1 MHIYVD
7 ADACPVI
14 GIVERIAKSHN
25 IAVTLLCD
33 TNHYLT
39 SDYSEVVY
47 VGAGADAVDF
57 KEIEN
62 LYWDLIDKSKEEPSF
77 PDWEK
82 GVHPSADFLMAG
94 IVKKELFVLRD
105 EGIIKACAIV
115 NSNSNKEYKKVAWK
129 VNERDNNVWIIH
141 ALAVRYEYRG
151 MGLATQFVKNLISY
165 AKLENIEAIHLDVID
180 KNTLADKLYIRA
192 GFKYVST
199 ENIFYEVV
207 GNRQFR
213 MYEYVIE

>member
-1 MHIYVD
+1 MNFEL
-7 ADACPVI
+7 ACL
-14 GIVERIAKSHN
+14 E
-25 IAVTLLCD
+25 
-33 TNHYLT
+33 
-39 SDYSEVVY
+39 
-47 VGAGADAVDF
+47 DF
-57 KEIEN
+57 NEIEN

-94 IVKKELFVLRD
+94 IVQKELFVLRD
-105 EGIIKACAIV
+105 
-115 NSNSNKEYKKVAWK
+115 
-129 VNERDNNVWIIH
+129 
-141 ALAVRYEYRG
+141 VRYEYRS

-180 KNTLADKLYIRA
+180 KNTLADKLYIKA
-192 GFKYVST
+192 GFKYIST

>member
-1 MHIYVD
+1 MNFEL
-7 ADACPVI
+7 ACL
-14 GIVERIAKSHN
+14 E
-25 IAVTLLCD
+25 
-33 TNHYLT
+33 
-39 SDYSEVVY
+39 
-47 VGAGADAVDF
+47 DF
-57 KEIEN
+57 NEIEN

-105 EGIIKACAIV
+105 
-115 NSNSNKEYKKVAWK
+115 
-129 VNERDNNVWIIH
+129 
-141 ALAVRYEYRG
+141 VRYEYRG

-213 MYEYVIE
+213 MYEDVIE

>member
-1 MHIYVD
+1 MNFEL
-7 ADACPVI
+7 ACL
-14 GIVERIAKSHN
+14 E
-25 IAVTLLCD
+25 
-33 TNHYLT
+33 
-39 SDYSEVVY
+39 
-47 VGAGADAVDF
+47 DF
-57 KEIEN
+57 NEIEN
-62 LYWDLIDKSKEEPSF
+62 LYWDLIDKSKKEPSF

-105 EGIIKACAIV
+105 
-115 NSNSNKEYKKVAWK
+115 
-129 VNERDNNVWIIH
+129 
-141 ALAVRYEYRG
+141 VRYEYRG

>member
-1 MHIYVD
+1 MAGRTNDFYSSFKRCMIRF
-7 ADACPVI
+7 CTN
-14 GIVERIAKSHN
+14 ERR
-25 IAVTLLCD
+25 
-33 TNHYLT
+33 
-39 SDYSEVVY
+39 EERVVY
-47 VGAGADAVDF
+47 VDDAV
-57 KEIEN
+57 
-62 LYWDLIDKSKEEPSF
+62 
-77 PDWEK
+77 
-82 GVHPSADFLMAG
+82 G
-94 IVKKELFVLRD
+94 ICFNHLFGNHLH
-105 EGIIKACAIV
+105 I
-115 NSNSNKEYKKVAWK
+115 AWK

>member
-1 MHIYVD
+1 MNFEL
-7 ADACPVI
+7 AC
-14 GIVERIAKSHN
+14 
-25 IAVTLLCD
+25 LD
-33 TNHYLT
+33 
-39 SDYSEVVY
+39 
-47 VGAGADAVDF
+47 DF
-57 KEIEN
+57 NEIEN

-94 IVKKELFVLRD
+94 IVQKELFVLRD
-105 EGIIKACAIV
+105 
-115 NSNSNKEYKKVAWK
+115 
-129 VNERDNNVWIIH
+129 
-141 ALAVRYEYRG
+141 VRYEYRG
-151 MGLATQFVKNLISY
+151 MALATQFVKNLISY

>member
-1 MHIYVD
+1 MNFEL
-7 ADACPVI
+7 ACL
-14 GIVERIAKSHN
+14 E
-25 IAVTLLCD
+25 
-33 TNHYLT
+33 
-39 SDYSEVVY
+39 
-47 VGAGADAVDF
+47 DF
-57 KEIEN
+57 NEIEN

-82 GVHPSADFLMAG
+82 GVHPSAEFLMAG

-105 EGIIKACAIV
+105 
-115 NSNSNKEYKKVAWK
+115 
-129 VNERDNNVWIIH
+129 
-141 ALAVRYEYRG
+141 VRYEYRG

>member
-1 MHIYVD
+1 MNFEL
-7 ADACPVI
+7 AC
-14 GIVERIAKSHN
+14 
-25 IAVTLLCD
+25 LD
-33 TNHYLT
+33 
-39 SDYSEVVY
+39 
-47 VGAGADAVDF
+47 DF
-57 KEIEN
+57 NEIEN

-105 EGIIKACAIV
+105 
-115 NSNSNKEYKKVAWK
+115 
-129 VNERDNNVWIIH
+129 
-141 ALAVRYEYRG
+141 VRYEYRG

-180 KNTLADKLYIRA
+180 KNTLADKLYIKA
-192 GFKYVST
+192 GFKYIST

>member
-1 MHIYVD
+1 MD
-7 ADACPVI
+7 FELACL
-14 GIVERIAKSHN
+14 E
-25 IAVTLLCD
+25 
-33 TNHYLT
+33 
-39 SDYSEVVY
+39 
-47 VGAGADAVDF
+47 DF
-57 KEIEN
+57 NEIEN

-77 PDWEK
+77 PDWKK

-105 EGIIKACAIV
+105 
-115 NSNSNKEYKKVAWK
+115 
-129 VNERDNNVWIIH
+129 
-141 ALAVRYEYRG
+141 VRYEYRS

>member
-1 MHIYVD
+1 MNFEL
-7 ADACPVI
+7 ACL
-14 GIVERIAKSHN
+14 E
-25 IAVTLLCD
+25 
-33 TNHYLT
+33 
-39 SDYSEVVY
+39 
-47 VGAGADAVDF
+47 DF
-57 KEIEN
+57 NEIEN

-82 GVHPSADFLMAG
+82 GVHPSADFLMAD

-105 EGIIKACAIV
+105 
-115 NSNSNKEYKKVAWK
+115 
-129 VNERDNNVWIIH
+129 
-141 ALAVRYEYRG
+141 VRYEYRG

-165 AKLENIEAIHLDVID
+165 AELENIEAIHLDVID

>member
-1 MHIYVD
+1 MNFEL
-7 ADACPVI
+7 ACL
-14 GIVERIAKSHN
+14 E
-25 IAVTLLCD
+25 
-33 TNHYLT
+33 
-39 SDYSEVVY
+39 
-47 VGAGADAVDF
+47 DF
-57 KEIEN
+57 NEIEN

-77 PDWEK
+77 PDWKK

-105 EGIIKACAIV
+105 
-115 NSNSNKEYKKVAWK
+115 
-129 VNERDNNVWIIH
+129 
-141 ALAVRYEYRG
+141 VRYEYRG

-180 KNTLADKLYIRA
+180 KNTLADKLYIKA
-192 GFKYVST
+192 GFKYIST

>member
-1 MHIYVD
+1 MNFEL
-7 ADACPVI
+7 ACL
-14 GIVERIAKSHN
+14 E
-25 IAVTLLCD
+25 
-33 TNHYLT
+33 
-39 SDYSEVVY
+39 
-47 VGAGADAVDF
+47 DF
-57 KEIEN
+57 NEIEN

-94 IVKKELFVLRD
+94 IVQKELFVLRD
-105 EGIIKACAIV
+105 
-115 NSNSNKEYKKVAWK
+115 
-129 VNERDNNVWIIH
+129 
-141 ALAVRYEYRG
+141 VRYEYRS

>member
-1 MHIYVD
+1 MNFEL
-7 ADACPVI
+7 ACL
-14 GIVERIAKSHN
+14 E
-25 IAVTLLCD
+25 
-33 TNHYLT
+33 
-39 SDYSEVVY
+39 
-47 VGAGADAVDF
+47 DF
-57 KEIEN
+57 NEIEN

-77 PDWEK
+77 PDWKK

-94 IVKKELFVLRD
+94 IVQKELFVLRD
-105 EGIIKACAIV
+105 
-115 NSNSNKEYKKVAWK
+115 
-129 VNERDNNVWIIH
+129 
-141 ALAVRYEYRG
+141 VRYEYRG

-165 AKLENIEAIHLDVID
+165 AKLENIGAIHLDVID

>member
-1 MHIYVD
+1 MNFEL
-7 ADACPVI
+7 AC
-14 GIVERIAKSHN
+14 
-25 IAVTLLCD
+25 LQ
-33 TNHYLT
+33 
-39 SDYSEVVY
+39 
-47 VGAGADAVDF
+47 DF
-57 KEIEN
+57 NEIEN

-82 GVHPSADFLMAG
+82 GVHPSADFLLAG

-105 EGIIKACAIV
+105 
-115 NSNSNKEYKKVAWK
+115 
-129 VNERDNNVWIIH
+129 
-141 ALAVRYEYRG
+141 VRYEYRG

-180 KNTLADKLYIRA
+180 KNTLADKLYIKA
-192 GFKYVST
+192 GFKYIST

>member
-1 MHIYVD
+1 MNFEL
-7 ADACPVI
+7 ACL
-14 GIVERIAKSHN
+14 E
-25 IAVTLLCD
+25 
-33 TNHYLT
+33 
-39 SDYSEVVY
+39 
-47 VGAGADAVDF
+47 DF
-57 KEIEN
+57 NEIEN

-82 GVHPSADFLMAG
+82 GVHPSADFLLAG

-105 EGIIKACAIV
+105 
-115 NSNSNKEYKKVAWK
+115 
-129 VNERDNNVWIIH
+129 
-141 ALAVRYEYRG
+141 VRYEYRG

>member
-1 MHIYVD
+1 MNFEL
-7 ADACPVI
+7 ACL
-14 GIVERIAKSHN
+14 E
-25 IAVTLLCD
+25 
-33 TNHYLT
+33 
-39 SDYSEVVY
+39 
-47 VGAGADAVDF
+47 DF
-57 KEIEN
+57 NEIEN

-77 PDWEK
+77 PDWKK

-94 IVKKELFVLRD
+94 IVQKELFVLRD
-105 EGIIKACAIV
+105 
-115 NSNSNKEYKKVAWK
+115 
-129 VNERDNNVWIIH
+129 
-141 ALAVRYEYRG
+141 VRYEYRG

-213 MYEYVIE
+213 MDEYVIE

>member
-1 MHIYVD
+1 MNFEL
-7 ADACPVI
+7 ACL
-14 GIVERIAKSHN
+14 E
-25 IAVTLLCD
+25 
-33 TNHYLT
+33 
-39 SDYSEVVY
+39 
-47 VGAGADAVDF
+47 DF
-57 KEIEN
+57 NEIEN

-77 PDWEK
+77 PDWKK

-105 EGIIKACAIV
+105 
-115 NSNSNKEYKKVAWK
+115 
-129 VNERDNNVWIIH
+129 
-141 ALAVRYEYRG
+141 VRYEYRG

-165 AKLENIEAIHLDVID
+165 AELENIEAIHLDVID

>member
-1 MHIYVD
+1 MNFEL
-7 ADACPVI
+7 ACL
-14 GIVERIAKSHN
+14 E
-25 IAVTLLCD
+25 
-33 TNHYLT
+33 
-39 SDYSEVVY
+39 
-47 VGAGADAVDF
+47 DF
-57 KEIEN
+57 NEIEN

-105 EGIIKACAIV
+105 
-115 NSNSNKEYKKVAWK
+115 
-129 VNERDNNVWIIH
+129 
-141 ALAVRYEYRG
+141 VRYEYRG

-180 KNTLADKLYIRA
+180 KNTLADKLYIRS

-213 MYEYVIE
+213 MYEYEIE

>member
-1 MHIYVD
+1 MNFEL
-7 ADACPVI
+7 ACL
-14 GIVERIAKSHN
+14 E
-25 IAVTLLCD
+25 
-33 TNHYLT
+33 
-39 SDYSEVVY
+39 
-47 VGAGADAVDF
+47 DF
-57 KEIEN
+57 NEIEN

-105 EGIIKACAIV
+105 
-115 NSNSNKEYKKVAWK
+115 
-129 VNERDNNVWIIH
+129 
-141 ALAVRYEYRG
+141 VRYEYRG

-199 ENIFYEVV
+199 ENVFYEVV
-207 GNRQFR
+207 GNRLFR

>member
-1 MHIYVD
+1 MNFEL
-7 ADACPVI
+7 ACL
-14 GIVERIAKSHN
+14 E
-25 IAVTLLCD
+25 
-33 TNHYLT
+33 
-39 SDYSEVVY
+39 
-47 VGAGADAVDF
+47 DF
-57 KEIEN
+57 NEIEN

-105 EGIIKACAIV
+105 
-115 NSNSNKEYKKVAWK
+115 
-129 VNERDNNVWIIH
+129 
-141 ALAVRYEYRG
+141 VRYECRG

>member
-1 MHIYVD
+1 MNFEW
-7 ADACPVI
+7 ACLDDFN
-14 GIVERIAKSHN
+14 ER
-25 IAVTLLCD
+25 
-33 TNHYLT
+33 
-39 SDYSEVVY
+39 
-47 VGAGADAVDF
+47 
-57 KEIEN
+57 EN

-105 EGIIKACAIV
+105 
-115 NSNSNKEYKKVAWK
+115 
-129 VNERDNNVWIIH
+129 
-141 ALAVRYEYRG
+141 VRYEYRG
-151 MGLATQFVKNLISY
+151 MGLATQLVKNIISY
-165 AKLENIEAIHLDVID
+165 AKLENIEAIHLYVID
-180 KNTLADKLYIRA
+180 KNTLADKLYIKA
-192 GFKYVST
+192 GFKYIST

>member
-1 MHIYVD
+1 MNFEL
-7 ADACPVI
+7 ACL
-14 GIVERIAKSHN
+14 E
-25 IAVTLLCD
+25 
-33 TNHYLT
+33 
-39 SDYSEVVY
+39 
-47 VGAGADAVDF
+47 DF
-57 KEIEN
+57 NEIEN

-94 IVKKELFVLRD
+94 IVQKELFVLRD
-105 EGIIKACAIV
+105 
-115 NSNSNKEYKKVAWK
+115 
-129 VNERDNNVWIIH
+129 
-141 ALAVRYEYRG
+141 VRYEYRG

-165 AKLENIEAIHLDVID
+165 AELENIEAIHLDVID

-213 MYEYVIE
+213 MCEYVIE

>member
-1 MHIYVD
+1 MNFELV
-7 ADACPVI
+7 CL
-14 GIVERIAKSHN
+14 E
-25 IAVTLLCD
+25 
-33 TNHYLT
+33 
-39 SDYSEVVY
+39 
-47 VGAGADAVDF
+47 DF
-57 KEIEN
+57 NEIEN

-94 IVKKELFVLRD
+94 IVQKELFVLRD
-105 EGIIKACAIV
+105 
-115 NSNSNKEYKKVAWK
+115 
-129 VNERDNNVWIIH
+129 
-141 ALAVRYEYRG
+141 VRYEYRG

>member
-1 MHIYVD
+1 MNFEL
-7 ADACPVI
+7 ACL
-14 GIVERIAKSHN
+14 E
-25 IAVTLLCD
+25 
-33 TNHYLT
+33 
-39 SDYSEVVY
+39 
-47 VGAGADAVDF
+47 DF
-57 KEIEN
+57 NEIEN
-62 LYWDLIDKSKEEPSF
+62 LYWNLIDKSKEEPSF

-105 EGIIKACAIV
+105 
-115 NSNSNKEYKKVAWK
+115 
-129 VNERDNNVWIIH
+129 
-141 ALAVRYEYRG
+141 VRYEYRG

>member
-1 MHIYVD
+1 MNFEL
-7 ADACPVI
+7 ACL
-14 GIVERIAKSHN
+14 E
-25 IAVTLLCD
+25 
-33 TNHYLT
+33 
-39 SDYSEVVY
+39 
-47 VGAGADAVDF
+47 DF
-57 KEIEN
+57 NEIEN

-77 PDWEK
+77 PDWKK

-94 IVKKELFVLRD
+94 IFQKELFVLRD
-105 EGIIKACAIV
+105 
-115 NSNSNKEYKKVAWK
+115 
-129 VNERDNNVWIIH
+129 
-141 ALAVRYEYRG
+141 VRYEYRG

>member
-1 MHIYVD
+1 MNFEL
-7 ADACPVI
+7 AC
-14 GIVERIAKSHN
+14 
-25 IAVTLLCD
+25 LQ
-33 TNHYLT
+33 
-39 SDYSEVVY
+39 
-47 VGAGADAVDF
+47 DF
-57 KEIEN
+57 NEIEN
-62 LYWDLIDKSKEEPSF
+62 LYWDLIGKSKEEPSF

-105 EGIIKACAIV
+105 
-115 NSNSNKEYKKVAWK
+115 
-129 VNERDNNVWIIH
+129 
-141 ALAVRYEYRG
+141 VRYEYRG

>member
-1 MHIYVD
+1 MNFEL
-7 ADACPVI
+7 ACL
-14 GIVERIAKSHN
+14 E
-25 IAVTLLCD
+25 
-33 TNHYLT
+33 
-39 SDYSEVVY
+39 
-47 VGAGADAVDF
+47 DF
-57 KEIEN
+57 NEIEN
-62 LYWDLIDKSKEEPSF
+62 LYWDLIGKSKEEPSF
-77 PDWEK
+77 PDWKK

-94 IVKKELFVLRD
+94 IVQKELFVLRD
-105 EGIIKACAIV
+105 
-115 NSNSNKEYKKVAWK
+115 
-129 VNERDNNVWIIH
+129 
-141 ALAVRYEYRG
+141 VRYEYRG

>member
-1 MHIYVD
+1 MNFEL
-7 ADACPVI
+7 ACL
-14 GIVERIAKSHN
+14 K
-25 IAVTLLCD
+25 
-33 TNHYLT
+33 
-39 SDYSEVVY
+39 
-47 VGAGADAVDF
+47 DF
-57 KEIEN
+57 NEIEN

-94 IVKKELFVLRD
+94 IVKKELLVLRD
-105 EGIIKACAIV
+105 
-115 NSNSNKEYKKVAWK
+115 
-129 VNERDNNVWIIH
+129 
-141 ALAVRYEYRG
+141 VRYEYRG

>member
-1 MHIYVD
+1 MNFEL
-7 ADACPVI
+7 ACL
-14 GIVERIAKSHN
+14 E
-25 IAVTLLCD
+25 
-33 TNHYLT
+33 
-39 SDYSEVVY
+39 
-47 VGAGADAVDF
+47 DF
-57 KEIEN
+57 NEIEN

-77 PDWEK
+77 PDWKK

-94 IVKKELFVLRD
+94 IVQKELFVLRD
-105 EGIIKACAIV
+105 
-115 NSNSNKEYKKVAWK
+115 
-129 VNERDNNVWIIH
+129 
-141 ALAVRYEYRG
+141 VRYEYRG

-165 AKLENIEAIHLDVID
+165 AKLENIEAIYLDVID

>member
-1 MHIYVD
+1 MNFEL
-7 ADACPVI
+7 ACL
-14 GIVERIAKSHN
+14 E
-25 IAVTLLCD
+25 
-33 TNHYLT
+33 
-39 SDYSEVVY
+39 
-47 VGAGADAVDF
+47 DF
-57 KEIEN
+57 NEIEN
-62 LYWDLIDKSKEEPSF
+62 LYWDLIGKSKEEPSF
-77 PDWEK
+77 PDWKK

-105 EGIIKACAIV
+105 
-115 NSNSNKEYKKVAWK
+115 
-129 VNERDNNVWIIH
+129 
-141 ALAVRYEYRG
+141 VRYEYRG

-213 MYEYVIE
+213 MYEYVIA

>member
-1 MHIYVD
+1 MNFEL
-7 ADACPVI
+7 ACL
-14 GIVERIAKSHN
+14 E
-25 IAVTLLCD
+25 
-33 TNHYLT
+33 
-39 SDYSEVVY
+39 
-47 VGAGADAVDF
+47 DF
-57 KEIEN
+57 NEIEN

-151 MGLATQFVKNLISY
+151 MGLAIQLPAFPVKQDLSFLLPQLEALVTNALGVPSRARLVVTSRTTLMSDEKHKLETTRRRALILAGSTPAARIAALESQVQKLQ
-165 AKLENIEAIHLDVID
+165 AKLAAAEALLIQHL
-180 KNTLADKLYIRA
+180 
-192 GFKYVST
+192 
-199 ENIFYEVV
+199 
-207 GNRQFR
+207 
-213 MYEYVIE
+213 

>member
-1 MHIYVD
+1 MNFEL
-7 ADACPVI
+7 AC
-14 GIVERIAKSHN
+14 
-25 IAVTLLCD
+25 LD
-33 TNHYLT
+33 
-39 SDYSEVVY
+39 
-47 VGAGADAVDF
+47 DF
-57 KEIEN
+57 NEIEN
-62 LYWDLIDKSKEEPSF
+62 LYWDLIGKSKEEPSF

-105 EGIIKACAIV
+105 
-115 NSNSNKEYKKVAWK
+115 
-129 VNERDNNVWIIH
+129 
-141 ALAVRYEYRG
+141 VRYEYRG

>member
-1 MHIYVD
+1 MNFEL
-7 ADACPVI
+7 ACL
-14 GIVERIAKSHN
+14 E
-25 IAVTLLCD
+25 
-33 TNHYLT
+33 
-39 SDYSEVVY
+39 
-47 VGAGADAVDF
+47 DF
-57 KEIEN
+57 NEIEN

-82 GVHPSADFLMAG
+82 GVHPSADFLMAD

-105 EGIIKACAIV
+105 
-115 NSNSNKEYKKVAWK
+115 
-129 VNERDNNVWIIH
+129 
-141 ALAVRYEYRG
+141 VRYEYRG

-207 GNRQFR
+207 GNWQFR

>member
-1 MHIYVD
+1 MNFEL
-7 ADACPVI
+7 ACL
-14 GIVERIAKSHN
+14 E
-25 IAVTLLCD
+25 
-33 TNHYLT
+33 
-39 SDYSEVVY
+39 
-47 VGAGADAVDF
+47 DF
-57 KEIEN
+57 NEIEN

-77 PDWEK
+77 PDWKK
-82 GVHPSADFLMAG
+82 GEHPSADFLMAG
-94 IVKKELFVLRD
+94 IVQKELFVLRD
-105 EGIIKACAIV
+105 
-115 NSNSNKEYKKVAWK
+115 
-129 VNERDNNVWIIH
+129 
-141 ALAVRYEYRG
+141 VRYEYRG

>member
-1 MHIYVD
+1 MNFEL
-7 ADACPVI
+7 ACL
-14 GIVERIAKSHN
+14 E
-25 IAVTLLCD
+25 
-33 TNHYLT
+33 
-39 SDYSEVVY
+39 
-47 VGAGADAVDF
+47 DF
-57 KEIEN
+57 NEIEN

-77 PDWEK
+77 PDWKK
-82 GVHPSADFLMAG
+82 GDHPSADFLMAG

-105 EGIIKACAIV
+105 
-115 NSNSNKEYKKVAWK
+115 
-129 VNERDNNVWIIH
+129 
-141 ALAVRYEYRG
+141 VRYEYRG